1 MLNSTH
7 YIIGG
12 LVDHNR
18 LKFATLNQAQSE
30 GSLDFYM
37 KQIVDNNFRI
47 ESDKT
52 SNWPTYCFKKF
63 NNLVCESW

>member
-1 MLNSTH
+1 MENSTH

-30 GSLDFYM
+30 G
-37 KQIVDNNFRI
+37 
-47 ESDKT
+47 
-52 SNWPTYCFKKF
+52 
-63 NNLVCESW
+63 